1 MSNLGLLEETER
13 EHIGSNLEDTWR
25 RFVLFFVR
33 DEIFITKETKLLKNR
48 AVGKSYF
55 TLLVDVTGHLIYRDV
70 ELVGK
75 GELVLVRFVR
85 IEAFKVK
92 LRL

>member
-1 MSNLGLLEETER
+1 M
-13 EHIGSNLEDTWR
+13 
-25 RFVLFFVR
+25 
-33 DEIFITKETKLLKNR
+33 
-48 AVGKSYF
+48 GKSDF
-55 TLLVDVTGHLIYRDV
+55 TLLVDVTGHLIYCDV

-75 GELVLVRFVR
+75 GELVLGRCVR